1 MTTLIPGKFYVC
13 DIFSAR
19 DRPPVSG
26 PFDSAELAEADRRE
40 LNIDGDCIVAKAITN
55 TRIEIV
61 QIEEQ
66 DQEPLP
72 TYASFWVYD
81 SPSEAHVKFLL
92 NTKDN
97 TGEENAVTEARGG
110 HTEEGSHHTDEL
122 WYFDI
127 DDRGR
132 LVIVHEH
139 HTDATDCDGRIES
152 HNVYE
157 CTIEN
162 LEAGRPICHYWHAN
176 REAQPIPGLFY
187 PAWEKRRDGSYQR
200 DHATEAAGY

>member
-1 MTTLIPGKFYVC
+1 MNSLIPGKFYVC

-26 PFDSAELAEADRRE
+26 PFDTPEEAEADRLQ
-40 LNIDGDCIVAKAITN
+40 LNIDGDCVVTKAISD
-55 TRIEIV
+55 RKVEFV
-61 QIEEQ
+61 QI
-66 DQEPLP
+66 DPPAEPLP
-72 TYASFWVYD
+72 TYASFWIYD
-81 SPSEAHVKFLL
+81 SPSECHVKMLL
-92 NTKDN
+92 STDKH
-97 TGEENAVTEARGG
+97 TGEENAITEARGG
-110 HTEEGSHHTDEL
+110 NTEEGSHHTDEL
-122 WYFDI
+122 WYFDT

-162 LEAGRPICHYWHAN
+162 LESGRPICHYWYDHRN
-176 REAQPIPGLFY
+176 SEPIPGLFY

-200 DHATEAAGY
+200 DHQAEAAGY